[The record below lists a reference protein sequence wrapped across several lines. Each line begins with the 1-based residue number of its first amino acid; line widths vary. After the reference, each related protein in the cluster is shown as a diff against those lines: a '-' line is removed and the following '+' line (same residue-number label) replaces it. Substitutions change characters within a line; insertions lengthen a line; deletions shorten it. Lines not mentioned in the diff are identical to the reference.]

1 MLLDQGQKVNNYKI
15 IEQVG
20 EGGMGEVYLAEEDLL
35 ARKVAV
41 KVLNPILTKDPQF
54 TERFVNEAKIQSY
67 LHHQNIVTM
76 FSFFRQENLYCMVME
91 YAEGITLKQLIQK
104 TGPIPEERTM
114 KIFNQIC
121 AGIQYAHNKGIIHR
135 DIKPSN
141 IMIDAHDQVKIM
153 DFGIAKILGNKGMTR
168 TGAKMG
174 TLYYMSP
181 EQVMAQKDIDH
192 RTDIY
197 SMGITLFEMLTGKL
211 PFDTDTESDFMVM
224 NQIVNQDLPDPKAY
238 YPFISDSALRLIK
251 QMTLKKREERI
262 NHLMPQPVSSVTQM
276 IHSDIKVA
284 TENKRKN
291 VSENSNMIFVEG
303 GSFHMGSD
311 RGESDESPTHLVTL
325 SSFFIG
331 KYPVTQKEWEMI
343 MKNKPSVFKK
353 GYIIDYGFFG
363 IGKKVIEN
371 DTDNYPVD
379 FVSWFDAIRFC
390 NLLSEKEGLES
401 VYVINDSEVNCNWQA
416 DGYRL
421 PTEAEWEFAA
431 RGGNLSM
438 EFAYSGSNKL
448 DEVGWYD
455 ENSGNQT
462 HEVGTKRANELGIY
476 DMSGNVCEW
485 CWDIYGKYSAL
496 SETNP
501 RGTSNGS
508 YRVIRGGCW
517 QYGDF
522 YCRVA
527 YRNDGYPDD
536 SYDKV
541 GFRLARSVIE

>member
-1 MLLDQGQKVNNYKI
+1 
-15 IEQVG
+15 
-20 EGGMGEVYLAEEDLL
+20 
-35 ARKVAV
+35 
-41 KVLNPILTKDPQF
+41 
-54 TERFVNEAKIQSY
+54 
-67 LHHQNIVTM
+67 
-76 FSFFRQENLYCMVME
+76 
-91 YAEGITLKQLIQK
+91 IQK

-121 AGIQYAHNKGIIHR
+121 TGIQYAHNKGIIHR

-153 DFGIAKILGNKGMTR
+153 DFGIAKILGDKGMTR

-197 SMGITLFEMLTGKL
+197 SLGITLFEMLTGKL

-303 GSFHMGSD
+303 GSFI
-311 RGESDESPTHLVTL
+311 RESATITV
-325 SSFFIG
+325 SSFIIG

-343 MKNKPSVFKK
+343 MKSNPSVFKK
-353 GYIIDYGFFG
+353 GYIINEGFFG
-363 IGKKVIEN
+363 FGNKVIQD
-371 DTDNYPVD
+371 DTDNHPVD
-379 FVSWFDAIRFC
+379 SVSWFDAIRFC
-390 NLLSEKEGLES
+390 NLLSEKEGLDP
-401 VYVINDSEVNCNWQA
+401 VYLINDFEVNCNWQA

-431 RGGNLSM
+431 KGGNQSKGY
-438 EFAYSGSNKL
+438 FYSGSNKL

-455 ENSGNQT
+455 GNSGNQT
-462 HEVGTKRANELGIY
+462 HEVGTKKANELGIY
-476 DMSGNVCEW
+476 DMSGNVWEW
-485 CWDIYGKYSAL
+485 CWDWYDRYSSSA
-496 SETNP
+496 ETNP
-501 RGTSNGS
+501 RGATSGS
-508 YRVIRGGCW
+508 NRVNRGGSW
-517 QYGDF
+517 DYGDG

-527 YRNDGYPDD
+527 YRDRINPGRSRYRL
-536 SYDKV
+536 